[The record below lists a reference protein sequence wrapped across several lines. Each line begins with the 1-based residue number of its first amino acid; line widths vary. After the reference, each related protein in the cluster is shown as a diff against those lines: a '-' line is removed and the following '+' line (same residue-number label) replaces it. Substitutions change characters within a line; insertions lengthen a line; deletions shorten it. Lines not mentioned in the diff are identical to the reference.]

1 MAVQV
6 YRFGQDAH
14 FGTGGIGGGGGD
26 CGNIKSRF
34 RQFTMLW

>member
-14 FGTGGIGGGGGD
+14 FGTGGIGGGGGCD
-26 CGNIKSRF
+26 CGNTELKF
-34 RQFTMLW
+34 K